1 MHPSGGVSGM
11 SNREKT
17 QGHTQDMLERLHLWL
32 RNSPVSSQRTCWKW
46 RWVFLQQLLPLGP
59 GPQTN
64 SCKGGGRSA
73 APSISSFR
81 WHIWRW
87 THQTAAPFLQQTC
100 QTVPTPLQLRTCCK
114 QTKLS
119 YTHGSRAVS
128 RLNLG
133 SVCYLNLPSIIQVLD
148 FGPVQ
153 CWDCIIAWLPESSLN
168 RHFLSLRAMIN
179 QPFTHP
185 STQHFCHQYTS
196 LPPSTGA
203 LGPSQTH
210 EYNQC
215 KPQLFATP
223 VLLSFS
229 LFFLVVDWGPHCNK
243 ALNKFRA
250 PRRLSG
256 SGRCLQLQCY
266 WDPSPVITH
275 KAFFPACSEKS
286 LRLHMNHM
294 KWWKSA
300 FV

>member
-1 MHPSGGVSGM
+1 
-11 SNREKT
+11 
-17 QGHTQDMLERLHLWL
+17 ML
-32 RNSPVSSQRTCWKW
+32 NCG
-46 RWVFLQQLLPLGP
+46 PL
-59 GPQTN
+59 
-64 SCKGGGRSA
+64 
-73 APSISSFR
+73 
-81 WHIWRW
+81 
-87 THQTAAPFLQQTC
+87 
-100 QTVPTPLQLRTCCK
+100 
-114 QTKLS
+114 
-119 YTHGSRAVS
+119 
-128 RLNLG
+128 
-133 SVCYLNLPSIIQVLD
+133 
-148 FGPVQ
+148 Q

-168 RHFLSLRAMIN
+168 RHFLSLRATIN

-275 KAFFPACSEKS
+275 KAFFSS
-286 LRLHMNHM
+286 ML
-294 KWWKSA
+294 WKVPPFAYESHEMVKISFCLAIRAESA
-300 FV
+300 VFFLNIR